1 MQIWNRDIWTSYHH
15 KMDHISNHQTIWMVF
30 FCNLVILVSSV
41 FLQLQDN
48 LGVPHFFSVFP
59 NPKAWHWPR
68 QRLNFPS
75 RCPPKGQAFT
85 ARLLRKLPHRLGA
98 QVAGCNLGVGVL
110 GWDGGMDGLGLG
122 EVFVPKKHMETGW
135 WENFLKSDKLRMC
148 FSKVGHWA
156 VYQEDELINKRFW

>member
-15 KMDHISNHQTIWMVF
+15 NMDHISNHQTIWMVF
-30 FCNLVILVSSV
+30 FCNLVILVSPV

-48 LGVPHFFSVFP
+48 LGVPYFFSVFP
-59 NPKAWHWPR
+59 KPKAWHWPR

-122 EVFVPKKHMETGW
+122 EVFVPKKYGNKMVGEL
-135 WENFLKSDKLRMC
+135 LKSQINLGCAFLR
-148 FSKVGHWA
+148 WDT
-156 VYQEDELINKRFW
+156 ERFIRKMSW